1 MMPMIRFSF
10 FQSHTVPSDR
20 LNLFLGPSY
29 CIFSTSHLASTSN
42 KWHRGG
48 ILFLGSSYCFK
59 TSVRLYLRFVQPAP
73 IFRPAGDKKLLEL
86 PGIYGKS
93 NLRSNCILILD
104 CSNPNIS
111 LQYSAEQH
119 YGGHCAMVECACII
133 VYCCGESLSV
143 ICIAV

>member
-1 MMPMIRFSF
+1 MGNTIDDANDSLFIFSI
-10 FQSHTVPSDR
+10 SHCAQWQTEPICGTQ
-20 LNLFLGPSY
+20 LFLLHTAF
-29 CIFSTSHLASTSN
+29 FSTSHLATSSN

-104 CSNPNIS
+104 CSLPNIS

-119 YGGHCAMVECACII
+119 FGGHCATKPVVECACII
-133 VYCCGESLSV
+133 V
-143 ICIAV
+143 